1 MPEQAR
7 TKAPVKAAWRAEQR
21 RATDTDQE
29 MYVLQYWDFKAYFNI

>member
-7 TKAPVKAAWRAEQR
+7 TKAPVKAAWSVEQR

-29 MYVLQYWDFKAYFNI
+29 MYVLQHWDFKAYFNI